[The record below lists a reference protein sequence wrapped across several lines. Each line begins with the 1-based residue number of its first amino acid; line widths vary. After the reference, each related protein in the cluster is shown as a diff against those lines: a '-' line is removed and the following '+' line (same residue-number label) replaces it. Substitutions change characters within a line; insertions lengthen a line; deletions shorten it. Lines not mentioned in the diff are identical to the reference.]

1 MNKPW
6 ATKHEIIAALGVSR
20 QALEKRIKKEGILYT
35 EEPARGGYEWR
46 FAVTS
51 LPSDIQKTLAE
62 KSSLSPALIPQ
73 LAPEAALVVAKQTL
87 DLEVMPGRFGS
98 AYHYNKDAQ
107 EDLKF
112 EISDLKS
119 SSSWTGDNSLSMD
132 VLRDPRVAKWTKILR
147 DAEGVPHGWKKRQW
161 VEAVAEKNN
170 TTAATIYRRLSAYEK
185 KGLCSLHHT
194 KSNKGLAK
202 TWSPEALDWWIGL
215 VLKREHRKIAK
226 DALYAILQEE
236 ANRRGWNVGGYES
249 ALWWLKKRITPQL
262 LALQNGGARALDN
275 LLPPVL
281 RDYSDLAPFELLVGD
296 QHRFDFWVMDEDTGE
311 VFRPEGYF
319 WQDLRTRCIYGGAL
333 DKKYDAYL
341 CGLALR
347 MGLKIFGA
355 FGSIYTDNGK
365 PELSRYI
372 TGIMRDMRAIGL
384 GVEREVDI
392 PLEVD
397 ADPDYVNPC
406 VLLPGTHKLA
416 IVKNAKAK
424 MIEGTFN
431 VVEGILRDHFRV
443 PGYVKRLTA
452 SGDEQDIDE
461 TEKERLARS
470 GKLLTFWE
478 FAGVLF
484 KAMDY
489 YNGQKPH
496 RGVLKEWKWRPKP
509 KAATPMEC
517 LAACYADGWRPGKVS
532 DEAIDLIFLPRA
544 ERTVDRGRVHF
555 RNETYEHEALIELH
569 KGKVELRFDPL
580 DPDWVLIFAGGMDGF
595 GSTDGFGTRPY
606 GTFICKAEPVTY
618 SSMKNS
624 TLASGKIEEKARRR
638 KGFITEY
645 RAFTAK
651 IPDFLEYSRT
661 PEIEKAAAII
671 GRDAKHQL
679 AEINDMYRERTAE
692 ELARDCEM
700 ITRYEEEKRPVF
712 AYPTDRHQWCMD
724 QLSLGIE
731 LEEKDREFVADYEA
745 KLDPEIRGYWQGY
758 RDTMGINFIMPR
770 AEAQGR

>member
-1 MNKPW
+1 M
-6 ATKHEIIAALGVSR
+6 AGLLGVSR
-20 QALEKRIKKEGILYT
+20 QAIDERAKKEIWPC
-35 EEPARGGYEWR
+35 EIVNKRGDRR
-46 FAVTS
+46 FALTA
-51 LPSDIQKTLAE
+51 LPVDIQKALAE
-62 KSSLSPALIPQ
+62 KASLSPTLIPQ
-73 LAPEAALVVAKQTL
+73 LAPEAALVVANKVFDIKPQ
-87 DLEVMPGRFGS
+87 RFGS
-98 AYHYNKDAQ
+98 LYNNDAQ
-107 EDLKF
+107 GDLRF
-112 EISDLKS
+112 EISNLKSDLKS
-119 SSSWTGDNSLSMD
+119 DLSWTGENSLSMD
-132 VLRDPRVAKWTKILR
+132 VLRDPKVARWAKILQE
-147 DAEGVPHGWKKRQW
+147 AEAAPLGWKKRKW
-161 VEAVAEKNN
+161 VEAVANKYDVS
-170 TTAATIYRRLSAYEK
+170 ASQIYRKLSDYQK
-185 KGLCSLHHT
+185 KGLTGLHHT
-194 KSNKGLAK
+194 KSNRGCAK
-202 TWSPEALDWWIGL
+202 NWTTEALDWWIGL

-226 DALYAILQEE
+226 DALYAILREE
-236 ANRRGWNVGGYES
+236 ATRRGWAIGGYES

-296 QHRFDFWVMDEDTGE
+296 QHRFDFWVMDDETGE

-333 DKKYDAYL
+333 DKKYDSYL

-355 FGSIYTDNGK
+355 FGSIYTDNGR

-372 TGIMRDMRAIGL
+372 MGIMRDMAAIGL
-384 GVEREVDI
+384 KVDREVDI
-392 PLEVD
+392 PLAVD
-397 ADPDYVNPC
+397 ADADEINPC

-431 VVEGILRDHFRV
+431 IVEGILRDHFRV

-461 TEKERLARS
+461 IEKERLARS
-470 GKLLTFWE
+470 GQLLTFWE

-489 YNGQKPH
+489 YNGQKAH

-509 KAATPMEC
+509 RAATPMEC

-544 ERTVDRGRVHF
+544 ERIVDRGRVHF
-555 RNETYEHEALIELH
+555 RGEIYEHEKLIGLH
-569 KGKVELRFDPL
+569 KEKVELRFDPL
-580 DPDWVLIFAGGMDGF
+580 DPDWALVFAGQE
-595 GSTDGFGTRPY
+595 
-606 GTFICKAEPVTY
+606 FICKAGPVTY
-618 SSMKNS
+618 SSMKNQK
-624 TLASGKIEEKARRR
+624 LASGKIEEKARRR
-638 KGFITEY
+638 KGFILEY
-645 RAFTAK
+645 RALTSK
-651 IPDFLEYSRT
+651 IPDFLEYSKT
-661 PEIEKAAAII
+661 PEIEKAAALI
-671 GRDAKHQL
+671 GKEDRKQL
-679 AEINDMYRERTAE
+679 AEQNEVYRERTAE
-692 ELARDCEM
+692 ELARDVEM
-700 ITRYEEEKRPVF
+700 ITRFEEEKRPVF
-712 AYPTDRHQWCMD
+712 SYPTDRHQWCMD

-745 KLDPEIRGYWQGY
+745 KLEPEIRVYWQGY
-758 RDTMGINFIMPR
+758 RDTMGITFIMPR